1 MLSKLWPARTQAQDI
16 GPISDLDAIV
26 ADPIPFKFKGKVHWL
41 KPIALEDFLRF
52 SNAQA
57 EILRAAHSETK
68 MSVDELAFKYHR
80 IFSSVC
86 DTITVDDVKCMAQVQ
101 IAALYQLIQDMF
113 MGQVD
118 LGDGKKKRQKIPI
131 YDIAR
136 ASSWQNAP
144 ANSDGQQT

>member
-1 MLSKLWPARTQAQDI
+1 MLSKLWPSRTQAQDI

-26 ADPIPFKFKGKVHWL
+26 ADPIPFRFKGKIHIL
-41 KPIALEDFLRF
+41 KPIALDDFLRF

-57 EILRAAHSETK
+57 EILRAANAEVR
-68 MSVDELAFKYHR
+68 MSVDDLAFKYHR
-80 IFSSVC
+80 LFSSVC
-86 DTITVDDVKCMAQVQ
+86 DTITIDDVKGMAQVQ

-118 LGDGKKKRQKIPI
+118 MGDGKKKRQKIPI

-136 ASSWQNAP
+136 ASSWQNVP
-144 ANSDGQQT
+144 ANSDGQPT